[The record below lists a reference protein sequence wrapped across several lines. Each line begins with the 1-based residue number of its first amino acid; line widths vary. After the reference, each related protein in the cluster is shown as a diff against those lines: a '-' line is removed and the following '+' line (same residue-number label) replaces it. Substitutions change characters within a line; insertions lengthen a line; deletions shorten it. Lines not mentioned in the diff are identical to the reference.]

1 MLLNRVRLVDVERQV
16 GGCLL
21 GGRFGVRQHIAGFRA
36 LLVFTVLC
44 GLIYPAVMVGIS
56 QGIFH
61 NQANGSMVSFNGH
74 TVGSS
79 LLCQEFADAKGNPLP
94 KYFQPRPSN
103 AVDATSKTDYGC
115 NPLFSAASNLG
126 PNNPDL
132 VKQIKQRQQQIA
144 KLDHVKV
151 SQIPPDAVTASG
163 SGLDPGIS
171 PQNAAIQVDRVA
183 AARHASPAAVMALV
197 KQYTQGRPLGFLG
210 EPMVNLLL
218 LNIALDQKF
227 PVGH

>member
-1 MLLNRVRLVDVERQV
+1 MNRLP
-16 GGCLL
+16 GW
-21 GGRFGVRQHIAGFRA
+21 VRQHLAGLRA

-44 GLIYPAVMVGIS
+44 GIIYPVVMWGVA
-56 QGIFH
+56 QLAFH
-61 NQANGSMVSFNGH
+61 HQANGSLVSYHGRV
-74 TVGSS
+74 VGSS
-79 LLCQEFADAKGNPLP
+79 LLCQEFVDAKGNPLP
-94 KYFQPRPSN
+94 QYFQPRPSS
-103 AVDATSKTDYGC
+103 AVDATAKTDYGC

-126 PNNPDL
+126 PTNPDL
-132 VKQIKQRQQQIA
+132 VKLIKQRQQQIA
-144 KLDHVKV
+144 KLDHVNV

-183 AARHASPAAVMALV
+183 AARNVSPAAVTALV
-197 KQYTQGRPLGFLG
+197 KQYTQGRTLGFLG
-210 EPMVNLLL
+210 EPMVNVLL

>member
-1 MLLNRVRLVDVERQV
+1 MNRLPV
-16 GGCLL
+16 
-21 GGRFGVRQHIAGFRA
+21 FVRQHIAGFRT

-44 GLIYPAVMVGIS
+44 GLIYPAVMVGVG
-56 QGIFH
+56 QLAFH
-61 NQANGSMVSFNGH
+61 NHANGSTVSFNGR

-79 LLCQEFADAKGNPLP
+79 LLCQEFSDAKGNPLP
-94 KYFQPRPSN
+94 QYFQPRPSN

-132 VKQIKQRQQQIA
+132 VKLIKQRQQAIA
-144 KLDHVKV
+144 AFDHVAV

-183 AARHASPAAVMALV
+183 AARHLPVATVNELV
-197 KQYTQGRPLGFLG
+197 AKYTQGRTLGFLG
-210 EPMVNLLL
+210 NPRVNVLN
-218 LNIALDQKF
+218 LNIALDQLSAKS
-227 PVGH
+227 GG

>member
-1 MLLNRVRLVDVERQV
+1 MNRLPVL
-16 GGCLL
+16 
-21 GGRFGVRQHIAGFRA
+21 VRQHIAAFRT

-44 GLIYPAVMVGIS
+44 GLIYPALMVGVS
-56 QGIFH
+56 QLAFH
-61 NQANGSMVSFNGH
+61 KQANGSMVSFNGK

-79 LLCQEFADAKGNPLP
+79 LLCQEFSDAKGNPLP
-94 KYFQPRPSN
+94 QYFQPRPSN

-132 VKQIKQRQQQIA
+132 VKLIKQRQQAIA
-144 KLDHVKV
+144 AFDHVTV

-183 AARHASPAAVMALV
+183 AARHLPVATVNELV
-197 KQYTQGRPLGFLG
+197 AKYTQGRTLGFLG
-210 EPMVNLLL
+210 NPRVNVLN
-218 LNIALDQKF
+218 LNIALDQLSAKSS
-227 PVGH
+227 G